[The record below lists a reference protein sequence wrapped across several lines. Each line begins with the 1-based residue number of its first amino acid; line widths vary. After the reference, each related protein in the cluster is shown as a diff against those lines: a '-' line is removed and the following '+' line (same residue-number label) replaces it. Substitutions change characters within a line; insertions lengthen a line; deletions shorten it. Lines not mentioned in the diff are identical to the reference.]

1 MTPPNSDLGD
11 DIPVWGLEANGL
23 YSVKSGYALA
33 KGLALDVDEKLWNR
47 IWKWDGSQR
56 IRQFMWLA
64 VHDRLLTN
72 AERHR
77 RHLADSA
84 DCGLC
89 NGTTETCEHILRHC
103 PMARQEK
110 LSMSALEDLR
120 RMNTN
125 LHRKIEVEVGW
136 KAAGYPSATLNT
148 DGSVL
153 RTTGVAAAGGAIRNW
168 QGRTIDAFTANLG
181 SCSITRAELTSIVI
195 VSILSQESPS
205 DHQHAALVL
214 QYRRLKE
221 RSWTTNLIHIFR
233 EANHLAD
240 ALASKGTT
248 LDLGTIRWIV
258 TIARSDI
265 GSDMTFSEERKR
277 GVLL

>member
-47 IWKWDGSQR
+47 IWKWDG
-56 IRQFMWLA
+56 
-64 VHDRLLTN
+64 
-72 AERHR
+72 
-77 RHLADSA
+77 
-84 DCGLC
+84 
-89 NGTTETCEHILRHC
+89 
-103 PMARQEK
+103 
-110 LSMSALEDLR
+110 
-120 RMNTN
+120 
-125 LHRKIEVEVGW
+125 IEVEVGW

-153 RTTGVAAAGGAIRNW
+153 RTTGAAAAGGAIRNW

-195 VSILSQESPS
+195 GMKRSWQMGIRNLEVQTDSRSAVSILSQESPS

-214 QYRRLKE
+214 
-221 RSWTTNLIHIFR
+221 
-233 EANHLAD
+233 
-240 ALASKGTT
+240 
-248 LDLGTIRWIV
+248 
-258 TIARSDI
+258 
-265 GSDMTFSEERKR
+265 
-277 GVLL
+277 